1 MSTNKTQLAP
11 ADGGIEETVELFQS
25 KYRQIKTDNSNRD
38 TEDEGGNGPV
48 QPCILPSGWKRRLKK
63 PGKVYEYDRI
73 EILNYNEI
81 QYVHGPEHAKAW
93 ADRRWHE
100 RDRK

>member
-1 MSTNKTQLAP
+1 MRTNRVLLAP
-11 ADGGIEETVELFQS
+11 ADGGIEDTVEMFQS
-25 KYRQIKTDNSNRD
+25 KYRQVVSDSND
-38 TEDEGGNGPV
+38 SDDSDETSVRPTL
-48 QPCILPSGWKRRLKK
+48 PCILPSGWKKRLKK

-73 EILNYNEI
+73 EILTYNEI
-81 QYVHGPEHAKAW
+81 QYIHGPEQAKAW

>member
-1 MSTNKTQLAP
+1 MRIKAP
-11 ADGGIEETVELFQS
+11 ADGDIEETMEMFQS
-25 KYRQIKTDNSNRD
+25 KYRQPPVDSDADSDD
-38 TEDEGGNGPV
+38 TIVHSTP
-48 QPCILPSGWKRRLKK
+48 PCILPSGWKKRLKK

-81 QYVHGPEHAKAW
+81 QYIHGPEHAKAW

>member
-1 MSTNKTQLAP
+1 MRIKAP
-11 ADGGIEETVELFQS
+11 ADGDIEETMEMFQS
-25 KYRQIKTDNSNRD
+25 KYRQPPVDSDADSDD
-38 TEDEGGNGPV
+38 TTVHSTP
-48 QPCILPSGWKRRLKK
+48 PCILPSGWKKRLKK

-81 QYVHGPEHAKAW
+81 QYIHGPEHAKAW

>member
-1 MSTNKTQLAP
+1 MRTNRIPIAP
-11 ADGGIEETVELFQS
+11 ADGDIEETVKLFQS
-25 KYRQIKTDNSNRD
+25 KYRQVITENNKHD
-38 TEDEGGNGPV
+38 TEDEGSGGPV
-48 QPCILPSGWKRRLKK
+48 PPCILPSGWMKRLKK
-63 PGKVYEYDRI
+63 PGKVYEYDRT